1 MRRTGLFGLVSAGV
15 IVTAGAVLL
24 LFFPGQ
30 PSAVAI
36 ALSAAVALLV
46 QLVAFTILRRT
57 RGSGVLV
64 GWGLG
69 SILRL
74 GTLAV
79 YALVVIQLLDLP
91 ATPAL
96 VSLATFLFA
105 TMILEPLLLES

>member
-1 MRRTGLFGLVSAGV
+1 MRRTGLFGVVSAGV
-15 IVTAGAVLL
+15 IVTAGALLVLV
-24 LFFPGQ
+24 FPGQ

-57 RGSGVLV
+57 RESGVLI

-79 YALVVIQLLDLP
+79 YALVVIQLLGLP
-91 ATPAL
+91 AAPAL

>member
-15 IVTAGAVLL
+15 IVTAGALL
-24 LFFPGQ
+24 LLVFPGR
-30 PSAVAI
+30 PSTVAI

-57 RGSGVLV
+57 RDSGVLV

-79 YALVVIQLLDLP
+79 YALVVIQLLGLP

-105 TMILEPLLLES
+105 TMILEP

>member
-1 MRRTGLFGLVSAGV
+1 MSRTSLFGLVSAGV
-15 IVTAGAVLL
+15 IVAAGAVLL
-24 LFFPGQ
+24 LVFPGQ
-30 PSAVAI
+30 PSAAAI

-57 RGSGVLV
+57 RSSGILV

-69 SILRL
+69 SLLRL

-79 YALVVIQLLDLP
+79 YALVVIQLIGLP
-91 ATPAL
+91 AAPAL
-96 VSLATFLFA
+96 VSLAAFLFA